1 MLITG
6 KRVPLASET
15 FDAAGARDYDEHAR
29 RFMLSV
35 YRDFR
40 HKLEHRGWLGGR
52 TLDLGAGSAL
62 LAIELARSG
71 TPQLSVEALDLSFDM
86 LRLARG
92 NLRRAGEISGVSL
105 IQADVSSLPLG
116 EACFD
121 LVVSNASLH
130 TWNAPLKVLSEIDR
144 VLKRGGYCLIR
155 DNLRV
160 PYLLYPAIS
169 LAASRRKMEAKGRG
183 LWWTAILASYT
194 LPEARKLL
202 EKSALSGARVS
213 LNYRFL
219 DMEISW
225 RKPG

>member
-15 FDAAGARDYDEHAR
+15 FDSTAAKYYDEHAR
-29 RFMLSV
+29 RFMLPV

-40 HKLEHRGWLGGR
+40 HKLEECGLLAGKI
-52 TLDLGAGSAL
+52 LDLGSGSAL

-71 TPQLSVEALDLSFDM
+71 SSRSLVAVDVSLDM
-86 LRLARG
+86 LRLGRG
-92 NLRRAGEISGVSL
+92 NLRGAGEIGGVSL
-105 IQADVSSLPLG
+105 IQGDVSSLPLG
-116 EACFD
+116 EECFD

-130 TWNAPLKVLSEIDR
+130 AWRSPGRVFSEINR

-155 DNLRV
+155 DNMRV
-160 PYLLYPAIS
+160 PYFLYPAIS
-169 LAASRRKMEAKGRG
+169 LAASRRKMDTPGRG

-202 EKSALSGARVS
+202 EKSALKGARVS
-213 LNYRFL
+213 LNYGFL
-219 DMEISW
+219 DLEINW